1 MLRSLC
7 AIRRGILRLTA
18 LVLAFQLG
26 HAVPAHAQAASAS
39 IAGTIADA
47 QGGVLPGVT
56 ITVHNAESGTVRTSV
71 TESDGKYRVAGLNPG
86 RYNLTAELPG
96 FQTIA
101 VKDIV
106 LVVGQEY
113 SRDFQLALS
122 TVQESVTV
130 TGEAPIVQATK
141 TEVAAVVTQD
151 QIEMLP
157 APDRGALSLSI
168 LLPGVAV
175 DTTRPKRNATNV
187 GAGVTTSATTYLVD
201 GLSNSV
207 NKSGEQRHDIP

>member
-1 MLRSLC
+1 MFRSLSV
-7 AIRRGILRLTA
+7 IPRGFLQLTA
-18 LVLAFQLG
+18 LVMAFQLG
-26 HAVPAHAQAASAS
+26 HALPALAQAASAS
-39 IAGTIADA
+39 ISGTIADA

-56 ITVHNAESGTVRTSV
+56 ITVQNAESGTVRTSV
-71 TESDGKYRVAGLNPG
+71 TEADGKYRVPGLNPG
-86 RYNLTAELPG
+86 RYNLTVELPG
-96 FQTIA
+96 FQTVA

-106 LVVGQEY
+106 LVVSQEY
-113 SRDFQLALS
+113 ARDFQLALS

-168 LLPGVAV
+168 RRVPNEM
-175 DTTRPKRNATNV
+175 PP
-187 GAGVTTSATTYLVD
+187 TSA
-201 GLSNSV
+201 
-207 NKSGEQRHDIP
+207 PA